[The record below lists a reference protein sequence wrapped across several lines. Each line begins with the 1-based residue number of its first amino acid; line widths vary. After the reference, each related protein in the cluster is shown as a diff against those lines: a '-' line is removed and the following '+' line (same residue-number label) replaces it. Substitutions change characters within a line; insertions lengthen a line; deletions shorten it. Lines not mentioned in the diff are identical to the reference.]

1 MIVIA
6 VKPLIGIVIHKKFRR
21 IYMSNQT
28 EIREIISDLCGID
41 TTGEN
46 VKAINKA
53 IDFLDGLLND

>member
-1 MIVIA
+1 
-6 VKPLIGIVIHKKFRR
+6 
-21 IYMSNQT
+21 MSNQT